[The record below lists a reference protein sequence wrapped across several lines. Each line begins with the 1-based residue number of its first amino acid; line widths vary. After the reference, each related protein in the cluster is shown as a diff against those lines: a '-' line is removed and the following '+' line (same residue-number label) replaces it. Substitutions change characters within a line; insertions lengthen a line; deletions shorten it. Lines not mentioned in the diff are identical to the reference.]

1 MQANAE
7 WAGQRSRDVIPR
19 AHKNGRLEYSSRP
32 FLCALGM
39 TSRERCPAHSAFA
52 CTAIDRGD
60 GRESNLAAVPQH
72 HAGADRQAG
81 GEEKGRRPGTGKVA
95 T

>member
-1 MQANAE
+1 
-7 WAGQRSRDVIPR
+7 
-19 AHKNGRLEYSSRP
+19 
-32 FLCALGM
+32 M
-39 TSRERCPAHSAFA
+39 TSRERCPAHSVFA

-95 T
+95 ALIPMKLSSFIGKIPLNVQIDWIYAVSDNSEVEC